1 MAPPSGLPYK
11 PRKLKATYWSNYDR
25 KKYRMNRTEILAT
38 LRETR
43 EAQARQRLANLNLS
57 RVLASEERQLQI
69 AKATIETDTFLECV
83 DAGKILCTLRDAVP
97 GLAPCAEDMCMLLS
111 RVALEDESCDC
122 SEWCRAV
129 GGKGK
134 EN

>member
-1 MAPPSGLPYK
+1 MAPRSGLPYK
-11 PRKLKATYWSNYDR
+11 ARKLKGTYWSHYDR

-43 EAQARQRLANLNLS
+43 KAQARQRLANLNLS
-57 RVLASEERQLQI
+57 HVLASEERQLQI
-69 AKATIETDTFLECV
+69 AKETVVTDAFLECV

-97 GLAPCAEDMCMLLS
+97 GLAPCVEDVCMLLS

-122 SEWCRAV
+122 SEWCRTV